1 MVVLRMKE
9 MAEAFLGQRISQAV
23 VTAPAYFNNQ
33 QRQSTKDVV
42 SIAGLD
48 LQRIN
53 NETSVAALAYGLDT
67 NAGTDGKA
75 CNVQI
80 FVLGGGTV
88 DVSILSIRVRHLE
101 VKSTGGDSA
110 EDSDNNMVQH
120 LLTEFERKIRN
131 LDPSGSARA
140 SDVTA
145 CESAKRMLLSTTSAS
160 VEVTS
165 LFEGVEFSSTVVTRA
180 KFESLNEELFMR
192 CEVIVFKVLE
202 DAKMKPEDWCGSEVL
217 HVFPHAVHAVP
228 RQGAVQVS
236 QPGRGSHLRCAVQGA
251 TLDGISNDAT
261 NCCWSMSPR
270 CHRVLR
276 LWASSC
282 RCSSSA
288 RRTCP

>member
-1 MVVLRMKE
+1 MFSDKVMKKDATYFLFTTKESDDDKVLIE
-9 MAEAFLGQRISQAV
+9 
-23 VTAPAYFNNQ
+23 
-33 QRQSTKDVV
+33 
-42 SIAGLD
+42 
-48 LQRIN
+48 RIN

-140 SDVTA
+140 SVVTA
-145 CESAKRMLLSTTSAS
+145 CESAKRMLLTTTSAS

-192 CEVIVFKVLE
+192 CEVTVFKVLE

-236 QPGRGSHLRCAVQGA
+236 QPGRGRRHPGWHQQRRHQLLLVDVTPLSQGIE
-251 TLDGISNDAT
+251 TVGKF
-261 NCCWSMSPR
+261 MS
-270 CHRVLR
+270 VLIKR
-276 LWASSC
+276 KTHVSV
-282 RCSSSA
+282 
-288 RRTCP
+288 TVGNY

>member
-1 MVVLRMKE
+1 
-9 MAEAFLGQRISQAV
+9 
-23 VTAPAYFNNQ
+23 
-33 QRQSTKDVV
+33 
-42 SIAGLD
+42 
-48 LQRIN
+48 
-53 NETSVAALAYGLDT
+53 
-67 NAGTDGKA
+67 DGKA

-120 LLTEFERKIRN
+120 LLKEFERKIRN

-145 CESAKRMLLSTTSAS
+145 CESAKRMLLTTTSAS

-192 CEVIVFKVLE
+192 CEVTVFKVLE

-228 RQGAVQVS
+228 RQGAVQQRRHQLLLVDVTPLSQGIETVGKFMSVLIKRKTHVS
-236 QPGRGSHLRCAVQGA
+236 VTVG
-251 TLDGISNDAT
+251 NY
-261 NCCWSMSPR
+261 
-270 CHRVLR
+270 
-276 LWASSC
+276 
-282 RCSSSA
+282 
-288 RRTCP
+288 

>member
-1 MVVLRMKE
+1 GENKSFTPEEISSMVVLRMKE
-9 MAEAFLGQRISQAV
+9 MAEAFLGQRISHAV

-101 VKSTGGDSA
+101 VKSTGGDGA

-140 SDVTA
+140 SVVTA
-145 CESAKRMLLSTTSAS
+145 CESAKRMLLTTTSAS

-192 CEVIVFKVLE
+192 CEVTVFKVLE
-202 DAKMKPEDWCGSEVL
+202 DAKMKPEDWSCS
-217 HVFPHAVHAVP
+217 
-228 RQGAVQVS
+228 S
-236 QPGRGSHLRCAVQGA
+236 QPTGTRQSPTVRRAGRHPGWHQQRRHQLLLVDVTPLSQGIE
-251 TLDGISNDAT
+251 TVGKF
-261 NCCWSMSPR
+261 MS
-270 CHRVLR
+270 VLIKR
-276 LWASSC
+276 KTHVSV
-282 RCSSSA
+282 
-288 RRTCP
+288 TVGNY